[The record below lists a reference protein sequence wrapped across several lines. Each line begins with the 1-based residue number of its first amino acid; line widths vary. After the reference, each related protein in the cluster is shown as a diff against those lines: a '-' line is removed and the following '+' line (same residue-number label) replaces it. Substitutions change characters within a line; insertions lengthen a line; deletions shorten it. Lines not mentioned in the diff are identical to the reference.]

1 MESGRKSMPDR
12 CSCTIRTRYKRFICS
27 HLPAVSNTHLTGQKL
42 TNAFIM
48 NNLQRRGQDGQE
60 QIGTGRDS
68 VSGTAEERID
78 RSGID
83 RAPEHDAA
91 SEVGTVTA
99 PLTDLTPDDRNAN
112 AGTERGRA
120 MVEESLRRYGAG
132 RSILVDRNGNIIAGN
147 TTHEAA
153 IDIGLTDAVIVKTD
167 GRKLVVVQRTDVD
180 LDSPEGRAL
189 AVADNRTSEVG
200 LSWDP
205 GVLAALAAD
214 EAVDLSA
221 LFSEVELA
229 DLLRENTPP
238 PKFSP
243 EPPQHRLDELAPN
256 IECPRCGHSWHHGA
270 KS

>member
-1 MESGRKSMPDR
+1 MS
-12 CSCTIRTRYKRFICS
+12 
-27 HLPAVSNTHLTGQKL
+27 L
-42 TNAFIM
+42 
-48 NNLQRRGQDGQE
+48 
-60 QIGTGRDS
+60 
-68 VSGTAEERID
+68 ID
-78 RSGID
+78 DKND
-83 RAPEHDAA
+83 RARERDAA
-91 SEVGTVTA
+91 AEDGTVTA
-99 PLTDLTPDDRNAN
+99 SLTDLTPDDRNAN

-205 GVLAALAAD
+205 AVLAALVAD
-214 EAVDLSA
+214 AEVDLSA
-221 LFSEVELA
+221 LFSPVELA
-229 DLLRENTPP
+229 DLLGADAPVPRFQPQA
-238 PKFSP
+238 P
-243 EPPQHRLDELAPN
+243 EHRLDQLAQDTT
-256 IECPRCGHSWHHGA
+256 CPACGHQFKQEA
-270 KS
+270 R